1 VQATPG
7 AHVPQVSATLQLTGV
22 TFERDASPFPTA
34 QEREASDEL
43 ALLRREAVRSGFK
56 HAWDGYKKY
65 AWGQDELKPKTN
77 ASKNWLHQAATM
89 VDSLDCLWIMGFKQD
104 FYEAR
109 DWISANLHFTHA
121 APVSVFET
129 IIRSLGGLITAYEL
143 SEDRVF
149 LNKAVELGDVLLTA
163 FQSPTGVPCTA
174 LSLSSGRCTFP
185 SWTSQSAI
193 LSEYGTVQLELKSL
207 TQHTGNPKYA
217 AAAMRVMKLLH
228 EQPMVHGM
236 APTYLSPKT
245 GRFTNAVITFGA
257 LGDSYYEYLVKQWV
271 YTGKQEVWL
280 REMYD
285 KSVDG
290 MTSYM
295 LFKSKPNDLGYIAE
309 HNGRA
314 YQHKMDHLVCFVG
327 AMLALGAQDGRPTDE
342 RDMAVAEALTETCY
356 QMYVRQPTGLSP
368 EFVQFFPNAN
378 DFQVPNSAK
387 YNILRPEAIESI
399 FYLHYYTRKP
409 KYRDMGWTMWQAF
422 ERWSRTASGYAA
434 IPNVLDTSGKQEDKM
449 ESFWMA
455 ETIKYFYLLFDPSDP
470 VKLEEHVF
478 NTEAHPLRILKQPR
492 EELLGSHYSIHESS
506 LSDAEDGG

>member
-1 VQATPG
+1 
-7 AHVPQVSATLQLTGV
+7 
-22 TFERDASPFPTA
+22 
-34 QEREASDEL
+34 
-43 ALLRREAVRSGFK
+43 
-56 HAWDGYKKY
+56 
-65 AWGQDELKPKTN
+65 
-77 ASKNWLHQAATM
+77 M